1 MRPLLTT
8 LFALCLCAPARPA
21 NNTPDPIGW
30 GVVTSASPDAYDK
43 AGKRVATLRGG
54 ELFDVLKEVTVN
66 KAPAYYIAL
75 RRQKKPRCILP
86 GADSKVC
93 LELPAPDD
101 GEAVAGVKRIET
113 LLSDYYATLAL
124 RETLLEKAKAR
135 HRAGSPAERLM
146 KLRAELKGVPAK
158 DRALEAAQAKA
169 ATNAERLRYQDARKE
184 LRYRTTGLQ
193 QEIKRT
199 ETAAAEWERTHPF
212 DPATLQKNAVWR
224 KLTLHLR
231 ALEPQVS
238 LFGVTPAEE

>member
-1 MRPLLTT
+1 MRPLLTA
-8 LFALCLCAPARPA
+8 LSALCLSAALIA
-21 NNTPDPIGW
+21 ATAAPIGW
-30 GVVTSASPDAYDK
+30 GVVTAASPDIYDK
-43 AGKRVATLRGG
+43 TGKRVAELKGG

-75 RRQKKPRCILP
+75 RRPKQPRGILP
-86 GADSKVC
+86 GADCKVF
-93 LELPAPDD
+93 LEMPDPADA
-101 GEAVAGVKRIET
+101 EALAGVKRIGT

-124 RETLLEKAKAR
+124 RETLLERAKAR
-135 HRAGSPAERLM
+135 HRAGSPAEKLE

-184 LRYRTTGLQ
+184 LRYRTTGLR

-199 ETAAAEWERTHPF
+199 EAAAETWDNEHPF
-212 DPATLQKNAVWR
+212 NPATVRQSAVWKR
-224 KLTLHLR
+224 LTQRLR

-238 LFGVTPAEE
+238 PFGVTPATE